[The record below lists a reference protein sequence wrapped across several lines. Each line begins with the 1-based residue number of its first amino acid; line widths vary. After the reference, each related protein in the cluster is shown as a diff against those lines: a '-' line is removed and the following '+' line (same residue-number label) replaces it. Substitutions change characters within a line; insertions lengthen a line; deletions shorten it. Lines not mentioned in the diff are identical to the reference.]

1 MEGEERGESARGERD
16 REERTRRDRV
26 WERARRRKEGRAERE
41 GGR

>member
-1 MEGEERGESARGERD
+1 MEGEERGEK
-16 REERTRRDRV
+16 TRRDRV